1 MPKIPQTFT
10 VQRGRPGAGRAS
22 VAHLSGVKPPAEPDE
37 AVASVAE
44 FDPGEFT
51 VADVQTYVDG
61 HADELD
67 AILAAERAGKDRTTL
82 IDWLESHAER
92 NTETP

>member
-1 MPKIPQTFT
+1 
-10 VQRGRPGAGRAS
+10 
-22 VAHLSGVKPPAEPDE
+22 
-37 AVASVAE
+37 
-44 FDPGEFT
+44 
-51 VADVQTYVDG
+51 VQTYVDG

>member
-22 VAHLSGVKPPAEPDE
+22 VAPLGGRAAPVVDAPTSEPA
-37 AVASVAE
+37 AY
-44 FDPGEFT
+44 DPGEFT